1 MGIGRGFAW
10 ALKRRH
16 RPVGSDEGG
25 REVPVFRYEHLPLPR
40 ELDDQGHP
48 GLGILA
54 RVGELIKLRLEET
67 LHGRHVLD
75 DKCRPFGLLASGRI
89 TQQGT
94 KCSRSMPNETSNIS

>member
-1 MGIGRGFAW
+1 VGVGRGLAR

-25 REVPVFRYEHLPLPR
+25 REVPVLRHKLFPLPG
-40 ELDDQGHP
+40 ELSDQGHP

-54 RVGELIKLRLEET
+54 RVGELVKLRLEEN
-67 LHGRHVLD
+67 LHGTHVVD
-75 DKCRPFGLLASGRI
+75 DKGRPFGLLARGRT

-94 KCSRSMPNETSNIS
+94 KCIRSTPDETRNIS